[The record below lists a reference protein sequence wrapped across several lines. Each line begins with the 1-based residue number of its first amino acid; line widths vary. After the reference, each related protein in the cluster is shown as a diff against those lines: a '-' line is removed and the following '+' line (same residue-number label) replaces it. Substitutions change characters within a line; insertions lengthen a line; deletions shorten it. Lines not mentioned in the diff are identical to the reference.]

1 MYSSTN
7 FFFDLV
13 FALGVGFGCC
23 FNLALTLGTG
33 FTGALG
39 CFAAA
44 DFLVAAALTLGFA
57 AVFSFGFALALVVL
71 EGVLETA
78 VTFVFAFTLDVDW
91 VDLFFAMTFLAFA
104 GVFTAAFLTALAFG
118 FAAAFGLAAL
128 ILLFAAAF
136 VGAFFGAFFSAF
148 AGAFTDA
155 LAFALLVDLGF
166 AFATDLGFAF
176 VLGVAFT
183 FDTAFTLAFV
193 FTLGLGLALA
203 FVFTLGLAF
212 GFTVALALLFLGALN
227 FVAGVFFCFAA
238 IMPSSLVILKSR
250 SKSSCAPY
258 QTKCQSPSISS

>member
-23 FNLALTLGTG
+23 FNLGLTLGTG

-44 DFLVAAALTLGFA
+44 DFLVAAAFTLGFA
-57 AVFSFGFALALVVL
+57 AAFSFGFALALVVL

-91 VDLFFAMTFLAFA
+91 VDLLFAMTFLAFA

-203 FVFTLGLAF
+203 FVFTSGLAF

>member
-44 DFLVAAALTLGFA
+44 DFLVAAAFTLGFA
-57 AVFSFGFALALVVL
+57 AAFSFGFALALVVL

-91 VDLFFAMTFLAFA
+91 VDLLFAMTFLAFA

-136 VGAFFGAFFSAF
+136 VGAFSVLFLVPSQV
-148 AGAFTDA
+148 
-155 LAFALLVDLGF
+155 LLQMLW
-166 AFATDLGFAF
+166 LLPYLSIW
-176 VLGVAFT
+176 VLLSLQIWAS
-183 FDTAFTLAFV
+183 
-193 FTLGLGLALA
+193 
-203 FVFTLGLAF
+203 
-212 GFTVALALLFLGALN
+212 LLF
-227 FVAGVFFCFAA
+227 
-238 IMPSSLVILKSR
+238 
-250 SKSSCAPY
+250 
-258 QTKCQSPSISS
+258 

>member
-23 FNLALTLGTG
+23 FNLGLTLGTG

-44 DFLVAAALTLGFA
+44 DFLVAAAFTLGFA
-57 AVFSFGFALALVVL
+57 AAFSFGFALALVVL

-91 VDLFFAMTFLAFA
+91 VDLLFAMTFLAFA

-118 FAAAFGLAAL
+118 
-128 ILLFAAAF
+128 FAAAF

-203 FVFTLGLAF
+203 FVFTSGLAF